1 MPRSLGATIIGV
13 RADTKQFNREML
25 AARRRLRSFGR
36 EARRAAR
43 SAALITAG
51 LAFGTGALGAT
62 IRNLAESA
70 AALRELSIA
79 SGIAVPRLQEL
90 QRVFE
95 ADGLSA
101 EVFSKS
107 IRQLQRNIGNAAQGD
122 QEYLES
128 FERLG
133 VNLRDASGEIRSTE
147 DVLTS
152 VVAKLA
158 EVPPAFAAAFASD
171 IFGRGGK
178 EILTTIA
185 RIREDTDF
193 LNKELERQA
202 ELLPTLTTT
211 ASVELKAVSQAFTD
225 AGNAAQTYG
234 QILIASVGPEI
245 VSGIENAL
253 RTIKQNADEITS
265 TLRTVATNIDLIF
278 GASLLF
284 VFRRVLAQIGLVSI
298 ALVKFGVIVSVG
310 SGASVAAQVV
320 KFGASLR
327 VMSASLLSVGKNLGK
342 AVAGVAALAIAISYA
357 NQVMQGNFLGFD
369 DAIGDVVEVLNDG
382 YTRITDIIDGR
393 TGSDIPVIQIEAKAD
408 TSELEEIN
416 RQIAEV
422 TGTAHVVRVQ
432 AETFGLAEQVVQLEN
447 QRNLL
452 LAAGDEA
459 VRLAARQQFLGN
471 VQREL
476 SSSYDKLAKA
486 QENLAAGG
494 PNLDPDQARKYQ
506 EEINTLVDRIDHL
519 NNVVIDPEF
528 NSNVIDEI
536 SKLNQEI
543 ANISGRRQ
551 AEISVDMTVDFGGNL
566 ELAREQLEAELHL
579 LQQAASGNISFGIA
593 EQMQAEVRTAIGEL
607 DNIRDRIAKNERLL
621 NLMPDIEEAAKLNAE
636 LVRLRSLA
644 ATIEYNIN
652 NPEVLKDAAADV
664 INLRNEIAALQRQQ
678 EFARSAAN
686 SFTNALGGI
695 ITGAQSGSEAVKG
708 FITSLANLVLQY
720 TVLIPLAQ
728 SLAGAFGGFG
738 LPVIGAA
745 ATGGFRRGLTLVGER
760 GPELVNF
767 GSGGAHVYTNEELAA
782 AVSGGG
788 GGGVTVINNVSVEST
803 DGPGVRAALAE
814 ALPVFTD
821 ASVNRIMSESSR
833 PGAVRQVMRGY

>member
-133 VNLRDASGEIRSTE
+133 VNLRDAAGEIRSTE

-152 VVAKLA
+152 VVAKLG

-211 ASVELKAVSQAFTD
+211 ASVELKAVAQAFTD

-253 RTIKQNADEITS
+253 RSIKENAEDITG
-265 TLRTVATNIDLIF
+265 TLRTVATNIDIIF
-278 GASLLF
+278 GATFVF
-284 VFRRVLAQIGLVSI
+284 VFRRVLASVGAASFAVLKFGRALLTAGRGAALVS
-298 ALVKFGVIVSVG
+298 L
-310 SGASVAAQVV
+310 AANLDAFSLAARKTVV
-320 KFGASLR
+320 N
-327 VMSASLLSVGKNLGK
+327 LSKV
-342 AVAGVAALAIAISYA
+342 VAGVAALAIAISYA
-357 NQVMQGNFLGFD
+357 NQVIQGNFLGFD
-369 DAIGDVVEVLNDG
+369 EAIADVLEVLQDG
-382 YTRITDIIDGR
+382 YSRISDIIDGR
-393 TGSDIPVIQIEAKAD
+393 DASDIPVIQIEAKAD
-408 TSELEEIN
+408 TTELDEIN
-416 RQIAEV
+416 RQIAAV
-422 TGTAHVVRVQ
+422 TGTAHVVRVE
-432 AETFGLAEQVVQLEN
+432 AETFGLSEQVVQLEN

-476 SSSYDKLAKA
+476 STSYDQLARA
-486 QENLAAGG
+486 QERLADGG
-494 PNLDPDQARKYQ
+494 PNLDPDQARRYQ

-519 NNVVIDPEF
+519 NNVIIDPTF

-543 ANISGRRQ
+543 ANISGKRQ

-566 ELAREQLEAELHL
+566 EVARQQLESELSL
-579 LQQAASGNISFGIA
+579 LQDAASGNISFGIA
-593 EQMQAEVRTAIGEL
+593 EQMQSEINTAISEL
-607 DNIRDRIAKNERLL
+607 QSVRGRIAQNERLL
-621 NLMPDIEEAAKLNAE
+621 NLMPDLEEAAKLNAE

-644 ATIEYNIN
+644 ATIEFNIR
-652 NPEVLKDAAADV
+652 NPEVLQQAAGEVVALQNR
-664 INLRNEIAALQRQQ
+664 IQALQRQQ

-708 FITSLANLVLQY
+708 FISSLANLVLQY

-738 LPVIGAA
+738 LPTIGAA

-760 GPELVNF
+760 GPEIVDL
-767 GSGGAHVYTNEELAA
+767 GSGSQVYTNEQLAA
-782 AVSGGG
+782 AVASGGG
-788 GGGVTVINNVSVEST
+788 GNINVVNNISVEST
-803 DGPGVRAALAE
+803 DGPGVQRALAE
-814 ALPVFTD
+814 ALPALTD
-821 ASVNRIMSESSR
+821 ASVNRIMSEASR
-833 PGAVRQVMRGY
+833 PGQVRQVLRGS